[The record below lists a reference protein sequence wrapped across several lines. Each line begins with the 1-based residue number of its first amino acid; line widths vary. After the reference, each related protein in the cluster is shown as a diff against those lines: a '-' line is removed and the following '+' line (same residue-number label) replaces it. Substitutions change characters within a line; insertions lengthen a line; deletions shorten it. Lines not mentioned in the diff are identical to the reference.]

1 MIEMK
6 ESIALGQSK
15 LGSSYRT
22 NFGLFTT
29 NIADRPDSPSSKTPF
44 EYTQTTP
51 GGQSIKPDKKAPL
64 EQGFVDTFSIRIPGE
79 TVNSRPETNFGGN
92 SMGDNTSI
100 HQGNT
105 INSIRR
111 FNLANNLITGLTDA
125 DDVNPFRNNQ
135 LIDSVKSRDSEDPRI
150 RLSDNQ
156 PITDSAFQIS
166 HRQDELLFTE
176 MGQSN
181 FNPNRV
187 VDEMDQE
194 DDDEKDEEDEGIVVE
209 RQETNLRFNRESSP
223 QSRQDTD
230 DEPEEDEDL
239 DQQFQITQQQ
249 EILQFDNRPSSIVPP
264 DETTFDQQIKRE
276 VYRASND
283 SQEEEDVRS
292 LDRLVKGTPMLQTN
306 QFSDD
311 YGYENPIF
319 GQGPMRSHQDFGQN
333 NYQADGQLIQ
343 DQEEGEQEEIN
354 RVIEEPEAY

>member
-22 NFGLFTT
+22 NFALFTT
-29 NIADRPDSPSSKTPF
+29 NIADRPDSLSTKTPL

-51 GGQSIKPDKKAPL
+51 VGQS
-64 EQGFVDTFSIRIPGE
+64 
-79 TVNSRPETNFGGN
+79 
-92 SMGDNTSI
+92 
-100 HQGNT
+100 
-105 INSIRR
+105 
-111 FNLANNLITGLTDA
+111 DA

-135 LIDSVKSRDSEDPRI
+135 LIESVKSRDSEDPRI

-194 DDDEKDEEDEGIVVE
+194 DDDEEDEEDEGIVVE

-230 DEPEEDEDL
+230 DEPEEDEDI

-283 SQEEEDVRS
+283 SQEEQDERS
-292 LDRLVKGTPMLQTN
+292 LDKLVKGSPMLQTN

-311 YGYENPIF
+311 YRYENPIF
-319 GQGPMRSHQDFGQN
+319 GQGPIRSQQDIGQHH
-333 NYQADGQLIQ
+333 YQADGQLIQ
-343 DQEEGEQEEIN
+343 DLEEGEEKEIN